1 MSAGDIFRFRETD
14 LIRPSDK
21 AFQTDFKYA
30 PVFTEPPEHKYVTRR
45 AGNHLLCSLSEGA
58 MLSLEQMHNL
68 GNRLPPPV
76 PNTDPT
82 VCRLPSRH
90 ALSHSHY
97 QHRNTLKLTSAEVS
111 ADATA
116 QVQQYRELGWLYPD
130 MTPRED

>member
-30 PVFTEPPEHKYVTRR
+30 PVFTEPLEHKYVTRR
-45 AGNHLLCSLSEGA
+45 AGNHLLCRLSEGA

-76 PNTDPT
+76 PNTDTT
-82 VCRLPSRH
+82 VCRLPSHH
-90 ALSHSHY
+90 ALSHSHR
-97 QHRNTLKLTSAEVS
+97 QHLNTFKFTSAEENV
-111 ADATA
+111 DATA
-116 QVQQYRELGWLYPD
+116 QVQQYRELGCLYPH